1 MEMTSALLLV
11 RCHQNGL
18 AFPQEIETAVGSAVT
33 PVEKEAP
40 LGTEAFFAC
49 DFALWRCTIRVA
61 VAVLDLLSYGLV
73 VAALVLQNA
82 VEVVLAGAVAKA
94 VAAGATVVAVE
105 AVVAVAMEA
114 LGVGMVIAVAVVASP
129 VVAEA
134 NDNPAAESVD
144 EATAAV
150 FVETVLGFEAGTA
163 VAAADAADAAA
174 AAAAA
179 KSFAGE
185 IPAVVAAGGGKK
197 VDVDLMIDGMTAVV
211 VAALASGR

>member
-33 PVEKEAP
+33 PVEEAP

-61 VAVLDLLSYGLV
+61 VAVLDPLSYGLV

-114 LGVGMVIAVAVVASP
+114 LGVDMVIAVAVVASP

-134 NDNPAAESVD
+134 NDNPAVESVD

-163 VAAADAADAAA
+163 AAAAD
-174 AAAAA
+174 AAA